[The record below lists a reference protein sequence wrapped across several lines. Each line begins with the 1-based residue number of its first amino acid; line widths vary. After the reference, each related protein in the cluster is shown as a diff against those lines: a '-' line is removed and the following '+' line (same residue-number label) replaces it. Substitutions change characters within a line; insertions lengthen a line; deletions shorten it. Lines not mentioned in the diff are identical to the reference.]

1 MVEVNVISKTDYKLI
16 FQALLCPFL
25 LLSQA
30 RFLKRTVSFFAME
43 HFSLAISDGKV
54 TSNHALLPLLK
65 CTKVQGA
72 DGESGDFCQRV

>member
-16 FQALLCPFL
+16 FQAWPFFTL
-25 LLSQA
+25 TQA
-30 RFLKRTVSFFAME
+30 RFLKRLFFAME